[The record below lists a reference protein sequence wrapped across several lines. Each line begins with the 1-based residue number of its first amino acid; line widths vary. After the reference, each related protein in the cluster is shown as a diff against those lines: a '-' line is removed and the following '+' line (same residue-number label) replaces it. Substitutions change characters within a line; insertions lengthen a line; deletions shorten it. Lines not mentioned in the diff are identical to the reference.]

1 MDFSVESLVT
11 VEESKEM
18 VEPPVIPIASPG
30 FDDEKFTFPDCVSAK
45 TSIDRCTTF
54 DRVRIPAPSPFK
66 RWVNSLRSRRMYGQE
81 SHIEDWEFIHRG
93 NGDQVN
99 NPPRPGSLEQQWEKL
114 SGRSSHLGTTK
125 TATMSIA
132 SQSVIR
138 SRRTTQST
146 LNRSKSDFR
155 NSMELSVS
163 HSIDEEA
170 QNRARKRRQVLQE
183 IITTESDYIFDL
195 KALTNLLLIISARPE
210 IYHNVQRV
218 RERHESFLRQIR
230 ILVPTSNLSR
240 AELERMMN
248 CPQPKRPYAV
258 DLSIKALQSR
268 SLRTQNQK
276 ASVNRRLKELA
287 SEANEALLVARE
299 IKNLSHS
306 FINYKEFCENFELL
320 YEDTA
325 LLRRSIRDWQG
336 FEQGIEALTKSTA
349 SMETRSLYDNKSL
362 CLNDILIKPAQRVCK
377 YPLLLQELLRWT
389 HIQDDPS
396 AHDEIGHILDSVR
409 ETLTEI
415 NEATSN
421 TLNKDLVGKTFLLQD
436 MLDLKAVTFND
447 IYKQLG
453 PMTLCGVLF
462 VTYRAS
468 TQPRQVTGAFMVCV
482 LFKHHLFI
490 AKMNDDYRK
499 LRPIACLYISDVR
512 IDSLTN
518 GKGYD
523 YFCEFSWKVLFQLE
537 DEKFELV
544 LSASSAAEEKQWKTG
559 ILKSAAASVD
569 VPNAVSSELRGS
581 SFLILDLV
589 PEEEV
594 SDVTPQLSRRP
605 SLQTLGTTQRT
616 RSNLQPIIIRKTYC
630 PHKHGQSQQVGGEVE
645 RPKVPPP
652 VPQPFTITARRQ
664 DRVRLERTISHLYT
678 RDVLPYPGMFLA
690 PGEIWFGP
698 GSIMRHLSLRS
709 KRFQRSSSLN
719 LPTTLQNMT
728 EVQAADEAEDKT
740 QVFKK
745 RKRRDASDF
754 SHSLEHEK
762 SWVLPKDAALLIGR
776 SKTLRVKDSPRSSC
790 NSSSQPAART
800 DRGSENSEVSL
811 RKGLWSIFN
820 SMSLR
825 RSKKNARPSLSGA

>member
-1 MDFSVESLVT
+1 MDSSIDSLVT
-11 VEESKEM
+11 VEESKELI
-18 VEPPVIPIASPG
+18 EPPVIPISSPE

-45 TSIDRCTTF
+45 ASIDRCTTS
-54 DRVRIPAPSPFK
+54 DRVRVTAPSPFK
-66 RWVNSLRSRRMYGQE
+66 RWVNSLRSRRMYGPE
-81 SHIEDWEFIHRG
+81 PHIEDWEFIQRG
-93 NGDQVN
+93 NDGQGN
-99 NPPRPGSLEQQWEKL
+99 LLPRPGSLEQQWEKL
-114 SGRSSHLGTTK
+114 SGKSSHLGTIK

-132 SQSVIR
+132 SQSVVR

-210 IYHNVQRV
+210 IYHNVQRI

-240 AELERMMN
+240 AQLERMMN
-248 CPQPKRPYAV
+248 CPEQKRPHAV
-258 DLSIKALQSR
+258 DLSIKAFQSR

-299 IKNLSHS
+299 IKNLSYS
-306 FINYKEFCENFELL
+306 FINYKEFCENYELL
-320 YEDTA
+320 HEDTA

-362 CLNDILIKPAQRVCK
+362 CLNDILIK
-377 YPLLLQELLRWT
+377 
-389 HIQDDPS
+389 DDPS
-396 AHDEIGHILDSVR
+396 AHDEIRRVLESVR
-409 ETLTEI
+409 ETLAEI
-415 NEATSN
+415 NEATTN
-421 TLNKDLVGKTFLLQD
+421 TLNRDLVEKTFLLQD
-436 MLDLKAVTFND
+436 MLDLKSVTFND

-482 LFKHHLFI
+482 LFKHHFFI

-499 LRPIACLYISDVR
+499 LRPLACLYISDVR
-512 IDSLTN
+512 IDGLTN

-569 VPNAVSSELRGS
+569 VPSAVSSELRGS

-605 SLQTLGTTQRT
+605 SLQTLGTMQRV
-616 RSNLQPIIIRKTYC
+616 RSDLQPIIIRKTYC

-664 DRVRLERTISHLYT
+664 DRVRLERTILPVYT
-678 RDVLPYPGMFLA
+678 RDALPYPGMFLA
-690 PGEIWFGP
+690 PGELFFGP

-709 KRFQRSSSLN
+709 KRFQRSSSIN
-719 LPTTLQNMT
+719 LPTSLQNVT
-728 EVQAADEAEDKT
+728 EVQGADEAEEKG
-740 QVFKK
+740 QAFKK
-745 RKRRDASDF
+745 RRRRDASEF

-762 SWVLPKDAALLIGR
+762 SWILHKDAALLMGR
-776 SKTLRVKDSPRSSC
+776 SKTLRVKASPRSSC
-790 NSSSQPAART
+790 NSSSQLAART
-800 DRGSENSEVSL
+800 DKGSENSEASL
-811 RKGLWSIFN
+811 RKGLWSMFN
-820 SMSLR
+820 SLSLR
-825 RSKKNARPSLSGA
+825 RSKKNTRPSLSGA